1 MAVEAGGYE
10 LTWTGGDVADVGEE
24 VVGEA
29 CDCGGSLGLVGNSRG
44 FGSAGEEDAG
54 IKGSRRLKSMNYS
67 LPVQTISVT
76 APLSSH
82 PLKVLCMNPSK

>member
-1 MAVEAGGYE
+1 VAVEAGGYE

-44 FGSAGEEDAG
+44 FRSAGGEDAG
-54 IKGSRRLKSMNYS
+54 M
-67 LPVQTISVT
+67 
-76 APLSSH
+76 
-82 PLKVLCMNPSK
+82 